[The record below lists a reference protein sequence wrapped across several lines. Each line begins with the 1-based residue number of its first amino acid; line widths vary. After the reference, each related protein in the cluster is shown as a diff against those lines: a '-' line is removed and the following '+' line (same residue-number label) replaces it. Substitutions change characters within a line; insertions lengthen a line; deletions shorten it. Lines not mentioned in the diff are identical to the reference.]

1 MANTVPAR
9 SNWKFG
15 DIKTP
20 RIVKDKS
27 RLIDFFIRTFFNR
40 TLSMFE
46 YKNLPEELPQRQ
58 IELLLQ
64 MNRFVVFP
72 KELIKGKHYA
82 MWGGLG
88 YMPDAYYEPTK
99 AILVNP
105 FLKYNKIL
113 DIDKQYEDGECVVI
127 YNDSMRMG
135 LLDTHELYA
144 SLLAEAIISL
154 RFGTVNS
161 RIPALASADNDVTK
175 KSMEEF
181 FDAIEKGENWKVIAG
196 TPVFNNVKTD
206 TFGSASGN
214 NSTVKEL
221 IEEIQYLKASWW
233 NDLGI
238 NSNFN
243 MKREAINESEASMG
257 ELALLPLCDDML
269 NQRRIGLDLLNKM
282 WGTNIEVD
290 FSSAWKKL
298 RENIEKA
305 QEESVEDETPETDE
319 EEQPKGDNTNETD

>member
-1 MANTVPAR
+1 MLGIPAR
-9 SNWKFG
+9 HDWRFDETAKC
-15 DIKTP
+15 K

-27 RLIDFFIRTFFNR
+27 RLVDFYIRTFFNR

-46 YKNLPEELPQRQ
+46 YTGLPEELPQRQ

-72 KELIKGKHYA
+72 KDLIKGKHYA

-99 AILVNP
+99 AIIVNP
-105 FLKYNKIL
+105 FLQYNKIL
-113 DIDKQYEDGECVVI
+113 DIEKQYKDGECVVI

-144 SLLAEAIISL
+144 SLIAEALISL

-161 RIPALASADNDVTK
+161 RIPALASADNDITK

-181 FDAIEKGENWKVIAG
+181 FDQIEKGESWKVIAG
-196 TPVFNNVKTD
+196 TPVFTNVKTD

-214 NSTVKEL
+214 NSTIKEL

-269 NQRRIGLDLLNKM
+269 NQRKIGLELLNKL
-282 WGTNIEVD
+282 WGTNITVD
-290 FSSAWKKL
+290 FSSGWKKL

-305 QEESVEDETPETDE
+305 QKEESVEDEQTPETDE
-319 EEQPKGDNTNETD
+319 ETQPKGDDAE